1 MADNQLNKT
10 SSSAGSIKWLLVGGM
25 LIALAV
31 WVYKRDDAQHY
42 GEEVM
47 TKTQGAGS
55 WLSAVGDKVHHVYQ
69 CAASD
74 KPTPVNVSVAPPVA
88 KSTQPSSCCP
98 ACPPCATTPPYM
110 DFGHIY
116 GTNPVVNNDAVN
128 APTAPVVEAVAA
140 QSAPA
145 EVMPPN
151 YPTYPGMPQTAMAAA
166 PVTAPVNAVTPL
178 PAAVVSKDML
188 RARNWVAQKK
198 YEFAI
203 IAYKKHIAAYPND
216 VNGYG
221 EIGNVYL
228 LAKHYPQAAQS
239 FYEAANRLLDV
250 GYVDEVQPMLPV
262 ITQYQP
268 QLATQ
273 LKSKITL
280 MGK

>member
-1 MADNQLNKT
+1 MADNQFEKK
-10 SSSAGSIKWLLVGGM
+10 SSSGGVKWLLVGGM

-31 WVYKRDDAQHY
+31 WVYKSDDAQRY
-42 GEEVM
+42 GE
-47 TKTQGAGS
+47 TALAKTQGAGT
-55 WLSAVGDKVHHVYQ
+55 WLGNLGDKARHAYQ
-69 CAASD
+69 CATSD
-74 KPTPVNVSVAPPVA
+74 TPPAPAQTASVAATP
-88 KSTQPSSCCP
+88 CCP

-110 DFGHIY
+110 DFGRTY
-116 GTNPVVNNDAVN
+116 GANPAQDNSAAQTPA
-128 APTAPVVEAVAA
+128 APPVASEAVAPTP
-140 QSAPA
+140 APA
-145 EVMPPN
+145 NYPAYPVMPQANTSASVP
-151 YPTYPGMPQTAMAAA
+151 PA
-166 PVTAPVNAVTPL
+166 PVQPATVASVVKPL
-178 PAAVVSKDML
+178 TAAVVSKDML

-198 YEFAI
+198 YDFAI
-203 IAYKKHIAAYPND
+203 VAYKKHIAAYPED

-239 FYEAANRLLDV
+239 FYEAANRLLDA

-268 QLATQ
+268 QLAAQ